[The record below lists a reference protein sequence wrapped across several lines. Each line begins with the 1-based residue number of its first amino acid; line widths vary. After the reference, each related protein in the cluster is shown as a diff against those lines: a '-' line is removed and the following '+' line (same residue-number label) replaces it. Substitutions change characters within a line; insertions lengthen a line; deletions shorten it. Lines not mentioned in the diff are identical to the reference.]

1 MKRLLFP
8 LFLLLVGPLLMFQ
21 VACHSAYK
29 AYEIAEPN
37 MPFDAIIVPGV
48 PYDSAWSQVMKMRV
62 LWSVDLYKK
71 GITEKVIYSGSAVY
85 SPYVEA
91 EIMSIYAQKL
101 GVNPDDII
109 IENRAEHSTE
119 NLWYGYHLAQEHGL
133 QNIALATDPFQ
144 NAMLKSFA
152 NRKDIP
158 MDFVPVIIDQL
169 KPIFDTTE
177 VKIDPT
183 SAYVEG
189 FIALPNRESRRK
201 RFMGTMGMNIDYSDN
216 VIDNR

>member
-1 MKRLLFP
+1 
-8 LFLLLVGPLLMFQ
+8 MFQ
-21 VACHSAYK
+21 VACYSAYK

-91 EIMSIYAQKL
+91 EIMSLYAQKL

-109 IENRAEHSTE
+109 VEDSAEHSTE
-119 NLWYGYHLAQEHGL
+119 NIWYGYHSAQKHRFE
-133 QNIALATDPFQ
+133 NVALATDPFQ
-144 NAMLKSFA
+144 NSMLKSFA
-152 NRKDIP
+152 NRQDIP
-158 MDFVPVIIDQL
+158 MNFIPVIIDQL

-177 VKIDPT
+177 VNIDPT
-183 SAYVEG
+183 SAYVES
-189 FIALPNRESRRK
+189 FIALPDRESRRK

-216 VIDNR
+216 VINDR

>member
-21 VACHSAYK
+21 VACQSAYR

-48 PYDSAWSQVMKMRV
+48 PYDSGWSQVMKMRV

-71 GITEKVIYSGSAVY
+71 GIAEKIIYSGSAVY

-91 EIMSIYAQKL
+91 EIMGLYAQKL
-101 GVNPDDII
+101 GVDPDDII
-109 IENRAEHSTE
+109 IEDRAEHSTE
-119 NLWYGYHLAQEHGL
+119 NLWYGYHLAQKHGME
-133 QNIALATDPFQ
+133 NIALATDPFQ

-169 KPIFDTTE
+169 KPIFEKTT
-177 VKIDPT
+177 VTIDPT
-183 SAYVEG
+183 SAYVND
-189 FIALPNRESRRK
+189 FVALPDRESRTK
-201 RFMGTMGMNIDYSDN
+201 RWMGTMGLNIKKEEL
-216 VIDNR
+216 

>member
-1 MKRLLFP
+1 
-8 LFLLLVGPLLMFQ
+8 MFQ
-21 VACHSAYK
+21 VACQSAYR
-29 AYEIAEPN
+29 AYELAEPN

-48 PYDSAWSQVMKMRV
+48 PYDTAWSQVMKMRV

-91 EIMSIYAQKL
+91 EIMALYAQKL
-101 GVNPDDII
+101 GVNPNDII

-119 NLWYGYHLAQEHGL
+119 NLWYGYHLALEHGL
-133 QNIALATDPFQ
+133 ENIALATDPFQ

-158 MDFVPVIIDQL
+158 MDYIPVIIDQL
-169 KPIFDTTE
+169 KPIFENTS
-177 VKIDPT
+177 VSIDPE
-183 SAYVEG
+183 SAFVED
-189 FIALPNRESRRK
+189 FVALPDRESRTK
-201 RFMGTMGMNIDYSDN
+201 RWMGTLGFNIKKDSP
-216 VIDNR
+216 

>member
-8 LFLLLVGPLLMFQ
+8 LFLLLVGPFVMFQ

-48 PYDSAWSQVMKMRV
+48 PYDTAWSQVMKMRV
-62 LWSVDLYKK
+62 LWSVELYKK
-71 GITEKVIYSGSAVY
+71 GATNKIIYSGSSVY

-91 EIMSIYAQKL
+91 EIMALYGQKL
-101 GVNPDDII
+101 GVPKEDII
-109 IENRAEHSTE
+109 IEPRAEHSTE
-119 NLWYGYHLAQEHGL
+119 NLWYGYHLAKEHGL
-133 QNIALATDPFQ
+133 ENIALATDPFQ

-169 KPIFDTTE
+169 KPVFEKTN
-177 VKIDPT
+177 VQIDPT
-183 SAYVEG
+183 TAYVDD
-189 FIALPNRESRRK
+189 FVSIVDRESRTK
-201 RFMGTMGMNIDYSDN
+201 RWMGTMGLNIKE
-216 VIDNR
+216 